1 MISIFAKA
9 EKHLEKTAII
19 SDGVEYKYSQLLD
32 ASKAFAYTLLDGKN
46 DLNEARVAYMVN
58 PGFDYVRVQWGIWR
72 AGGVAVPL
80 CLSYP
85 LPSLRYTIE
94 NSGSS
99 IVVVSPEFEELLKPL
114 CEDLNLHLITLLPSD
129 SLTSDSLPPD
139 IREAIDSSGL
149 RTSDSLPVFPSSR
162 RAMMLYTSGTTNLP
176 KGVVS
181 THANLNAQISTL
193 IDAWRWS
200 SADYSICI
208 LPLHHIH
215 GVINIVSCSLWS
227 GATCQFL
234 PSFSAEALF
243 DIFKEGKL
251 NVFMAVPTIYYKL
264 ITHWESLSEVDQKE
278 MTRIMSK
285 FRLMISGSA
294 ALPVSVMER
303 WKTISEHS
311 LLERYGMTEIGM
323 ALSNPYDGPR
333 VPGHVGYPLP
343 GVQVRLADEQDNVIP
358 GTEIGEIQVK
368 GENVFSEYWQKP
380 ESTAESFTKD
390 GFFKT
395 GDIATMDEVG
405 GYRILG
411 RNSVDIIKSG
421 GYKISALEIEEV
433 LRTYPGIDD
442 CCVVGV
448 ENDEWGE
455 LVSAA
460 IVCKDDFDTKA
471 LNAWMRKQMPAYKT
485 PRAYHRLAELPRN
498 AMGKVTKKDVVNLI
512 KN

>member
-1 MISIFAKA
+1 MISIFAQA

-19 SDGVEYKYSQLLD
+19 SDGTNYTYSQLLD
-32 ASKAFAYTLLDGKN
+32 ASKAFASTLLDKN
-46 DLNEARVAYMVN
+46 TDLNEARVAYMVN

-72 AGGVAVPL
+72 AGGVTVPL
-80 CLSYP
+80 CLTYP

-114 CEDLNLHLITLLPSD
+114 CEELGLRLLPTAHCPLATVD
-129 SLTSDSLPPD
+129 SLLP
-139 IREAIDSSGL
+139 
-149 RTSDSLPVFPSSR
+149 TFPASR

-200 SADYSICI
+200 ENDYSICI

-215 GVINIVSCSLWS
+215 GVINIVSCSLWA

-243 DIFKEGKL
+243 TIFKKGQL

-264 ITHWESLSEVDQKE
+264 ITHWESLSDVDQKE
-278 MTRIMSK
+278 MTHILSK

-368 GENVFSEYWQKP
+368 GPNVFNEYWQKP

-395 GDIATMDEVG
+395 GDIATMDELG

-460 IVCKDDFDTKA
+460 IVCKEDLDTKA
-471 LNAWMRKQMPAYKT
+471 LNAWMREQMPAYKT
-485 PRAYHRLAELPRN
+485 PRAYHRLEELPRN

>member
-1 MISIFAKA
+1 MISIFAQA

-19 SDGVEYKYSQLLD
+19 SDGTTYTYSLLLD
-32 ASKAFAYTLLDGKN
+32 ASKAFASTLLDKN
-46 DLNEARVAYMVN
+46 TDLNEARVAYMVN
-58 PGFDYVRVQWGIWR
+58 PGFDYVQVQWGIWR

-80 CLSYP
+80 CLTYP

-99 IVVVSPEFEELLKPL
+99 IVVVSPEFEDLLKPL
-114 CEDLNLHLITLLPSD
+114 CEEL
-129 SLTSDSLPPD
+129 
-139 IREAIDSSGL
+139 GL
-149 RTSDSLPVFPSSR
+149 RLLTTDHCPLATVDSPLATDYWILPTVSSSR

-215 GVINIVSCSLWS
+215 GVINIVSCSLWA

-243 DIFKEGKL
+243 DIFKKGQL

-264 ITHWESLSEVDQKE
+264 ITHWETLSDMDQKE
-278 MTRIMSK
+278 MTRILSK

-343 GVQVRLADEQDNVIP
+343 GVQVRLADEQDNVIS

-368 GENVFSEYWQKP
+368 GANVFSEYWQKP
-380 ESTAESFTKD
+380 ESTAESFTPD

-395 GDIATMDEVG
+395 GDIATMDKLG

-442 CCVVGV
+442 CCVLGV
-448 ENDEWGE
+448 ENEEWGE

-471 LNAWMRKQMPAYKT
+471 LNAWMREQMPAYKT

>member
-1 MISIFAKA
+1 MISIFAQA

-19 SDGVEYKYSQLLD
+19 SDGTNYTYSQLLD
-32 ASKAFAYTLLDGKN
+32 ASKAFASTLLDKN
-46 DLNEARVAYMVN
+46 TDLNEARVAYMVN

-80 CLSYP
+80 CLTYP

-114 CEDLNLHLITLLPSD
+114 CEELGLRLLT
-129 SLTSDSLPPD
+129 TSDSRL
-139 IREAIDSSGL
+139 A
-149 RTSDSLPVFPSSR
+149 TSDSQLTTIDSRLATLDYRLPTVSASR

-193 IDAWRWS
+193 IDAWRWT

-264 ITHWESLSEVDQKE
+264 ITYWESLADVDQKE
-278 MTRIMSK
+278 MTRILSK

-323 ALSNPYDGPR
+323 ALSNPYDGHR

-368 GENVFSEYWQKP
+368 GPNVFNEYWQKP

-395 GDIATMDEVG
+395 GDIATMDELG

-460 IVCKDDFDTKA
+460 IVCQDDLDTKA
-471 LNAWMRKQMPAYKT
+471 LNAWMREQMPAYKT
-485 PRAYHRLAELPRN
+485 PRAYYRLPELPRN

>member
-1 MISIFAKA
+1 MISIFAQA

-19 SDGVEYKYSQLLD
+19 SEGNHYTYSQLLD
-32 ASKAFAYTLLDGKN
+32 ASKAFASTLLDKN
-46 DLNEARVAYMVN
+46 TDLNEARVAYMVN

-80 CLSYP
+80 CLTYP

-114 CEDLNLHLITLLPSD
+114 CEELGLRLMT
-129 SLTSDSLPPD
+129 TSDSRL
-139 IREAIDSSGL
+139 A
-149 RTSDSLPVFPSSR
+149 TSDSQLTTIDSRLATLDYRLPTVSASR

-193 IDAWRWS
+193 IDAWRWT

-215 GVINIVSCSLWS
+215 GVINIVSCSLWA

-243 DIFKEGKL
+243 DIFKKGQL

-264 ITHWESLSEVDQKE
+264 ITHWESLSELDQKE
-278 MTRIMSK
+278 ITRILSK

-343 GVQVRLADEQDNVIP
+343 GVQVRLADEEDNVIP

-368 GENVFSEYWQKP
+368 GPNVFNEYWQKP
-380 ESTAESFTKD
+380 ESTAESFTPD

-395 GDIATMDEVG
+395 GDIATMDELG

-460 IVCKDDFDTKA
+460 IVCQDDFDTKA
-471 LNAWMRKQMPAYKT
+471 LNAWMREQMPAYKT
-485 PRAYHRLAELPRN
+485 PRAYYRLPELPRN

>member
-1 MISIFAKA
+1 MISIFAQA
-9 EKHLEKTAII
+9 EKYLEKTAII
-19 SDGVEYKYSQLLD
+19 SDGAEYTYTQLLD
-32 ASKAFAYTLLDGKN
+32 ASQAFACTLLDGKN
-46 DLNEARVAYMVN
+46 DLIEARVAYMVN

-80 CLSYP
+80 CLTYP

-99 IVVVSPEFEELLKPL
+99 IVVVSPEFEDLLKPL
-114 CEDLNLHLITLLPSD
+114 CEELGLHLLLTSD
-129 SLTSDSLPPD
+129 SRLATSDSLPTS
-139 IREAIDSSGL
+139 DSRL
-149 RTSDSLPVFPSSR
+149 ATSDSLPTFPSSR

-264 ITHWESLSEVDQKE
+264 ITYWESLADVDQKE

-368 GENVFSEYWQKP
+368 GANVFSEYWQKP

-395 GDIATMDEVG
+395 GDIATMDELG

-471 LNAWMRKQMPAYKT
+471 LNAWMREQMPAYKT